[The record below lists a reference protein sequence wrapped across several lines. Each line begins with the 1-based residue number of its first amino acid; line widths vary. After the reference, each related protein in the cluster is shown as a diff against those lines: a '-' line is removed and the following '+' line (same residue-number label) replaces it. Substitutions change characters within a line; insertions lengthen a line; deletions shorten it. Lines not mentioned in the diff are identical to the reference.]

1 MKILSILRNKWFRF
15 SIWTILFLLWVV
27 WYDNY
32 WFLLGEIIIFDLFIT
47 KKVKWAFW
55 KKRYKPGEKKSAA
68 WEWLDAIVF
77 ALIVSTFIKVFF
89 FESYVIPT
97 SSMERSLMIGDYLF
111 VSKFKYGPRVPQTPI
126 AFPLVHNRLPF
137 IKGESYVTWISNPYR
152 RLKGIREVRR
162 DDKVVFSFPN
172 GDTVLSQIPEA
183 DYYYY
188 VRMYGR
194 EYAQKTYGPIIVRPD
209 DRKDNYVKRCVAIAG
224 DSLVIVNGKIIVN
237 GEPQKNYPGIQN
249 SYTVFTNGTR
259 INPKIIEEM
268 GLNPDEI
275 LYDNSLPGYSYL
287 PLNELEVEKIASLG
301 NVKEVRQN
309 VDIYPPDFPD
319 SPLMLFPF
327 TEKFKWTKDNYGP
340 LWIPKAGATIEI
352 NVDNLP
358 LFERIITSYEKNSLE
373 VKEGKIYINGKETT
387 TYTFKMNYYF
397 MIGDNRHNSLDSRY
411 WGFVPESHIVGTPSM
426 IWFSKTNYQ
435 SFPKNIRWNRIFKF
449 V

>member
-1 MKILSILRNKWFRF
+1 MKIFSILRNKWFRF
-15 SIWTILFLLWVV
+15 SIWTILYLLWVI

-32 WFLLGEIIIFDLFIT
+32 WFLLGGLVIFDLFIT

-55 KKRYKPGEKKSAA
+55 KKRYKAGEKKNAW

-77 ALIVSTFIKVFF
+77 ALIVSSIIKVFF
-89 FESYVIPT
+89 FESYMIPT

-111 VSKFKYGPRVPQTPI
+111 VSKFKYGPRVPQTPL
-126 AFPLVHNRLPF
+126 AFPLVHNRLPVVN
-137 IKGESYVTWISNPYR
+137 GESYLTWIQNPYR
-152 RLKGIREVRR
+152 RLAGTSHIKR

-209 DRKDNYVKRCVAIAG
+209 DRKDNYVKRCVALPG
-224 DSLVIVNGKIIVN
+224 DTLRITNGQISVN
-237 GEPQKNYPGIQN
+237 GENQKNYPGVQN
-249 SYTVFTNGTR
+249 SYTVFTNGTT
-259 INPKIIEEM
+259 INPKIIEKM

-275 LYDNSLPGYSYL
+275 LYDNALPGYSYL
-287 PLNELEVEKIASLG
+287 PLNIEEVKDIEELG

-309 VDIYPPDFPD
+309 IDVYPPDFPD

-327 TEKFKWTKDNYGP
+327 SENYKWTKDNYGP
-340 LWIPKAGATIEI
+340 LWVPKSGTTV
-352 NVDNLP
+352 NLSLDNLP
-358 LFERIITSYEKNSLE
+358 LYERIITAYEKNKLE
-373 VKEGKIYINGKETT
+373 VKEGKIFINGTEAVS
-387 TYTFKMNYYF
+387 YTFKMNYYF
-397 MIGDNRHNSLDSRY
+397 MMGDNRHNSLDSRY
-411 WGFVPESHIVGTPSM
+411 WGFVPESHIVGTPSI
-426 IWFSKTNYQ
+426 IWFSKSNYQ
-435 SFPKNIRWNRIFKF
+435 SFPKNIRWKRIFKL